1 MLEKIF
7 QMHYVAPLRKQVSY
21 YTPTATCSYWPPLDS
36 SVFHMSSRWPLWRG
50 LTELI
55 VFLSFRQTHQ
65 ATPIRC
71 TSLCPHI
78 KRTHGQILWRRWSL
92 KSSIDDLFWMKE
104 QLNAR
109 AHVFE
114 KSLSKQQTFFFHY
127 PVKKERKKSF
137 RILLTSLSS
146 EF

>member
-1 MLEKIF
+1 MLEKMF
-7 QMHYVAPLRKQVSY
+7 QMHYVAPLRKQVSF
-21 YTPTATCSYWPPLDS
+21 YTPTCPYWPPLDS
-36 SVFHMSSRWPLWRG
+36 SLFHLSSRWPLWRG

-55 VFLSFRQTHQ
+55 VFFSFRQTHQ

-92 KSSIDDLFWMKE
+92 RSCIDDLFWIKE

-109 AHVFE
+109 AHAVE
-114 KSLSKQQTFFFHY
+114 KYLSKQQTLFFHY

-137 RILLTSLSS
+137 RISLTSLSS